1 MSKKSNLTLGKRSVF
16 ILFVFCAVFFALV
29 IRIGWVQFV
38 EGSSLQQKAVEQ
50 QTKDKVISSK
60 RGTIYDR
67 NMKALAQSAS
77 VDTVCA
83 TPREIAE
90 GKNAEKV
97 ASDLAEILDM
107 TKEDVLK
114 VITKKSSYEIL
125 KRKIDPEQSEKIR
138 ELNYKGIYLTEDSK
152 RYYPYGNFASHVIGF
167 VGSDNQGLNGI
178 EMVYDKYLK
187 GEPGRIITAKN
198 ALGSDM
204 PYKYEKYINAQN
216 GVNVVLTID
225 EVIQHFAEK
234 ELEAAVEKY
243 GVKNGAACI
252 IMNAKTGDVLAM
264 ATKPDYDLN
273 SPFTLNNQADIDTM
287 NSLSGEEK
295 TKFFNEACN
304 KMWRNKAVCDT
315 YEPGST
321 FKTFVAAMAIE
332 ENVVKDNDTFNCAGY
347 HKVGKHIIRC
357 HKTSGHGLETFV
369 QGVRN
374 SCNPVF
380 MMVGARVG
388 NANFKKYFNR
398 FGFSETTGFELPG
411 EAKGV
416 FFSDERFNETE
427 LATSSFG
434 QGFNITPLQLV
445 TALTAITNDGKMVRP
460 RIVKELVDDTGKV
473 VKSFEPEIIRD
484 VISADTAKKVREIL
498 EGVVSEGTA
507 KNAYIRGMRVAGKTG
522 TSEKTPRG
530 SRKYIASFLGFAPA
544 NNPEIIGLVMLDE
557 PPADGLYMGGQIA
570 APTFQKIFDA
580 TLRYLNIDPQYTA
593 EELTQSETTVP
604 NVEGLSVKEAEIKFD
619 GAGLYYK
626 IVGNGDSIISQTP
639 KGGVIVQTESTV
651 MLYTEEN
658 AANEVVVPS
667 VIGKSIAEANRI
679 LTNAKLNV
687 KVTGLTENGGETYV
701 GSQLPE
707 AGTNVS
713 TGTVVT
719 VEVLSKDVH

>member
-1 MSKKSNLTLGKRSVF
+1 MSKKSNLTFGKRSVF
-16 ILFVFCAVFFALV
+16 ILFAFCAVFFALT

-38 EGSSLQQKAVEQ
+38 DGSSLQQKAVEQ

-90 GKNAEKV
+90 GKNTDKV
-97 ASDLAEILDM
+97 AADLAEILDM
-107 TKEDVLK
+107 EKEDVLK

-252 IMNAKTGDVLAM
+252 IMNAKTGEVLAM

-287 NSLSGEEK
+287 NSLSGDEK

-332 ENVVKDNDTFNCAGY
+332 ENVVKDNDTFNCPGY
-347 HKVGKHIIRC
+347 HKVGKHTIAC
-357 HKTSGHGLETFV
+357 HKRSGHGLETFV

-388 NANFKKYFNR
+388 NTNFKKYFER
-398 FGFSETTGFELPG
+398 FGFTETTGFELPG

-460 RIVKELVDDTGKV
+460 RIVKELVDDDGKV

-522 TSEKTPRG
+522 TSEKVPRG

-544 NNPEIIGLVMLDE
+544 NNPEIIGLVVLDE

-593 EELTQSETTVP
+593 EELTQAETTVP
-604 NVEGLSVKEAEIKFD
+604 NVEGLSVKDAEIKFD
-619 GAGLYYK
+619 GVGLYYK
-626 IVGNGDSIISQTP
+626 IIGNGDSVISQTP

-658 AANEVVVPS
+658 SANTVAVPS
-667 VIGKSIAEANRI
+667 VVGKSIAEANRI

-687 KVTGLTENGGETYV
+687 KVTGLTENSGETYV
-701 GSQLPE
+701 GSQSPE
-707 AGTNVS
+707 AGESVS

-719 VEVLSKDVH
+719 VEALAKDVH

>member
-1 MSKKSNLTLGKRSVF
+1 
-16 ILFVFCAVFFALV
+16 
-29 IRIGWVQFV
+29 
-38 EGSSLQQKAVEQ
+38 
-50 QTKDKVISSK
+50 
-60 RGTIYDR
+60 
-67 NMKALAQSAS
+67 
-77 VDTVCA
+77 
-83 TPREIAE
+83 
-90 GKNAEKV
+90 
-97 ASDLAEILDM
+97 
-107 TKEDVLK
+107 
-114 VITKKSSYEIL
+114 
-125 KRKIDPEQSEKIR
+125 
-138 ELNYKGIYLTEDSK
+138 
-152 RYYPYGNFASHVIGF
+152 
-167 VGSDNQGLNGI
+167 
-178 EMVYDKYLK
+178 
-187 GEPGRIITAKN
+187 
-198 ALGSDM
+198 
-204 PYKYEKYINAQN
+204 
-216 GVNVVLTID
+216 
-225 EVIQHFAEK
+225 
-234 ELEAAVEKY
+234 
-243 GVKNGAACI
+243 
-252 IMNAKTGDVLAM
+252 
-264 ATKPDYDLN
+264 
-273 SPFTLNNQADIDTM
+273 
-287 NSLSGEEK
+287 
-295 TKFFNEACN
+295 
-304 KMWRNKAVCDT
+304 
-315 YEPGST
+315 
-321 FKTFVAAMAIE
+321 
-332 ENVVKDNDTFNCAGY
+332 
-347 HKVGKHIIRC
+347 
-357 HKTSGHGLETFV
+357 
-369 QGVRN
+369 
-374 SCNPVF
+374 

-522 TSEKTPRG
+522 TSEKIPRG

-544 NNPEIIGLVMLDE
+544 NNPEIIGLVVLDE

-593 EELTQSETTVP
+593 EELTQAETTVP
-604 NVEGLSVKEAEIKFD
+604 NVEGLSVKDAEIKFD

-626 IVGNGDSIISQTP
+626 IVGNGGSVISQTP

-658 AANEVVVPS
+658 SANEVVVPS
-667 VIGKSIAEANRI
+667 VIGQSIAEANRI

-701 GSQLPE
+701 GSQSPE
-707 AGTNVS
+707 AGEKVS

>member
-332 ENVVKDNDTFNCAGY
+332 ENVVKDNDTFNCPGY

>member
-1 MSKKSNLTLGKRSVF
+1 MSKKSKLTLGKRSVF
-16 ILFVFCAVFFALV
+16 ILFAFCAVFFALV

-38 EGSSLQQKAVEQ
+38 DGSFLQQKAVEQ

-90 GKNAEKV
+90 GKNTDKV

-114 VITKKSSYEIL
+114 IITKKSSYEII
-125 KRKIDPEQSEKIR
+125 KRKIEPEQSAKIR

-152 RYYPYGNFASHVIGF
+152 RYYPYGNFAAHVIGF

-243 GVKNGAACI
+243 NVKNGAACI
-252 IMNAKTGDVLAM
+252 VMNAKTGEILAM

-321 FKTFVAAMAIE
+321 FKTFVTAMAIE
-332 ENVVKDNDTFNCAGY
+332 ENVVKDNDTFNCPGY
-347 HKVGKHIIRC
+347 HKVGKHTIRC

-522 TSEKTPRG
+522 TSEKIPRG

-544 NNPEIIGLVMLDE
+544 NNPEIIGLVVLDE

-593 EELTQSETTVP
+593 EELTQAETTVP
-604 NVEGLSVKEAEIKFD
+604 NVEGLSVKDAEIKFD

-626 IVGNGDSIISQTP
+626 IVGNGGSVISQTP

-658 AANEVVVPS
+658 SANEVVVPS
-667 VIGKSIAEANRI
+667 VIGQSIAEANRI

-701 GSQLPE
+701 GSQSPE
-707 AGTNVS
+707 AGEKVS